1 MTGFQKLGGALELCS
16 GESQRPDEAHNGLTG
31 RLIVV
36 DNRNQQVRRHPHA
49 FHCLGC
55 WLRCGLP
62 VALTQESPALRKGWE
77 IRLVGTI
84 ILWLRPPKALCYR
97 RPTCR
102 RTARGRVTNRKKV
115 VEGMGGVGSV

>member
-62 VALTQESPALRKGWE
+62 VTLTQESPALRKGRSE
-77 IRLVGTI
+77 EHTSELQSLMSNSYAVFC
-84 ILWLRPPKALCYR
+84 LQ
-97 RPTCR
+97 
-102 RTARGRVTNRKKV
+102 KKKT
-115 VEGMGGVGSV
+115 